1 MLREN
6 GYSVL
11 EAANGEE
18 AVRVAQDFPGNR
30 IDLLLTDL
38 VMPQM
43 GGLQLV
49 ESFRVSNPG
58 TKVLVSS
65 GYMHETR
72 EEYLDSNI
80 PFLQKPYLPATL
92 VTKVRDVLDG

>member
-1 MLREN
+1 M
-6 GYSVL
+6 

-18 AVRVAQDFPGNR
+18 AVRVARDLPGNR
-30 IDLLLTDL
+30 IYLLVTDL

-49 ESFRVSNPG
+49 DSFRVSNPG

-65 GYMHETR
+65 GYTHETR
-72 EEYLDSNI
+72 EGNLDPNI

-92 VTKVRDVLDG
+92 VSKVREVLDD